1 MIRYVLMAAT
11 AVLLV
16 GCTTTGTTVNT
27 DSGESYELRRS
38 GNSFVVDVPSTIQ
51 DTHLAILRGFRD
63 LRITPIM
70 HNDAVSALYEAEFAD
85 ATPFSVRLSQIDRHN
100 VHLRIRVGTLADQP
114 RAEYLFRQFESY
126 FPDERFSLGPDGK

>member
-63 LRITPIM
+63 LPHYANHAQTMR
-70 HNDAVSALYEAEFAD
+70 VSRALRKQSSQD

-100 VHLRIRVGTLADQP
+100 VPSPGYVSGTLADQP
-114 RAEYLFRQFESY
+114 RAEYLFS
-126 FPDERFSLGPDGK
+126 PV

>member
-70 HNDAVSALYEAEFAD
+70 HNRCGLRALRSRVRRRHAILSAPVAD
-85 ATPFSVRLSQIDRHN
+85 RPAQRPSQDTCRHA
-100 VHLRIRVGTLADQP
+100 RRPAS
-114 RAEYLFRQFESY
+114 R
-126 FPDERFSLGPDGK
+126 